1 MLKKDQQ
8 CLTLQV
14 FQDLT
19 FNYGVLRLSELGNRL
34 KQARDEKNMS
44 LDDLQEI
51 TKIQKRYLI
60 GIEEGNYALMPG
72 KFYARAF
79 IKQYAEAV
87 DLDPEMLFEEYKN
100 DVPST
105 HKEDVPEQLSRV
117 RTHKQL
123 PKSASK
129 FLDFLPKLLTIA
141 VVVVVAILLWLW
153 RQDAAKD
160 NANNENNVSEANDVE
175 FEKVENT
182 TTTDDEANEEEPA
195 QEEAPQEET
204 TEPEE
209 PETAAQSL
217 SVVEGSTTTY
227 ELSGAEKFQLEV
239 VAKDRTWV
247 RVRNGKGKTFY
258 GEEIPKG
265 ETKVND
271 LTAESEI
278 TIRVGNVPGTDLKI
292 NGELLQYQDTKTTP
306 QDITIIYKKE

>member
-1 MLKKDQQ
+1 M
-8 CLTLQV
+8 TLQV

-60 GIEEGNYALMPG
+60 GIEEGNYAMMPG

>member
-1 MLKKDQQ
+1 MLKRDQQ
-8 CLTLQV
+8 CSTLQV

-34 KQARDEKNMS
+34 KQAREEKNMS

-60 GIEEGNYALMPG
+60 GIEEGNYAMMPG

-129 FLDFLPKLLTIA
+129 FIDFLPKLLTIA

-153 RQDAAKD
+153 RQDAAED
-160 NANNENNVSEANDVE
+160 NANNENKMAEANDVE
-175 FEKVENT
+175 FEIVENT
-182 TTTDDEANEEEPA
+182 TTTDEQANEEEAA
-195 QEEAPQEET
+195 QEEAPKEEAA
-204 TEPEE
+204 EPEE
-209 PETAAQSL
+209 PETPAQSL
-217 SVVEGSTTTY
+217 SVVEGTTTTY
-227 ELSGAEKFQLEV
+227 ELSGAEEFQLEV

-292 NGELLQYQDTKTTP
+292 NGELLQFQDTKTTP

>member
-1 MLKKDQQ
+1 M
-8 CLTLQV
+8 
-14 FQDLT
+14 
-19 FNYGVLRLSELGNRL
+19 SELGNRL

-60 GIEEGNYALMPG
+60 GIEEGNYAMMPG

>member
-1 MLKKDQQ
+1 
-8 CLTLQV
+8 
-14 FQDLT
+14 LT

-60 GIEEGNYALMPG
+60 GIEEGNYAMMPG

-141 VVVVVAILLWLW
+141 VVVVLAILLWLW

>member
-1 MLKKDQQ
+1 M
-8 CLTLQV
+8 TLQV

-60 GIEEGNYALMPG
+60 GIEEGNYAMMPG

-141 VVVVVAILLWLW
+141 VVVVLAILLWLW

>member
-1 MLKKDQQ
+1 M
-8 CLTLQV
+8 
-14 FQDLT
+14 
-19 FNYGVLRLSELGNRL
+19 SELGNRL

-60 GIEEGNYALMPG
+60 GIEEGNYAMMPG

-141 VVVVVAILLWLW
+141 VVVVLAILLWLW

>member
-1 MLKKDQQ
+1 M
-8 CLTLQV
+8 
-14 FQDLT
+14 
-19 FNYGVLRLSELGNRL
+19 SELGNRL

-60 GIEEGNYALMPG
+60 GIEEGNYAMMPG

-153 RQDAAKD
+153 RQDVAKD

-182 TTTDDEANEEEPA
+182 TTTDDQANEEEPA

>member
-60 GIEEGNYALMPG
+60 GIEEGNYAMMPG

-141 VVVVVAILLWLW
+141 VVVVLAILLWLW

>member
-1 MLKKDQQ
+1 M
-8 CLTLQV
+8 TLQV

-60 GIEEGNYALMPG
+60 GIEEGNYAMMPG

-153 RQDAAKD
+153 RQDVAKD

-182 TTTDDEANEEEPA
+182 TTTDDQANEEEPA